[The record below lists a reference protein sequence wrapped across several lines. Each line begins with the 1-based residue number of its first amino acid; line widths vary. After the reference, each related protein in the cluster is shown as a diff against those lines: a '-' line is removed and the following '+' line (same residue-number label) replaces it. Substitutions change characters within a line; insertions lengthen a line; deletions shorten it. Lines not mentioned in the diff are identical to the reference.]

1 MGYFIL
7 RKNLNETVNNYLT
20 LINNSV
26 SQQVYEYYPQSGEKK
41 VNGFIL

>member
-20 LINNSV
+20 LINTDGYFEYNYINSNPH
-26 SQQVYEYYPQSGEKK
+26 EE
-41 VNGFIL
+41 L